1 MIGDEDF
8 GGVQRAVRRLA
19 ARVHD
24 EAPVRER
31 DHLGVADVVPDLL
44 ATGIGRLRVP
54 RRYGGI
60 GTSVAG
66 SWELSWSSWLRP
78 SPISSRSFVGISDS
92 WSSCCSARTI
102 RLPRELLAAAGR
114 GEFFGPAAS
123 SKGGPSAPTD
133 GEPRSAALA
142 LTDGVWLHD
151 DGAGLRL
158 SGTKYYST
166 GSLYADWIN
175 VLVPHEGGFV
185 EVVVSRTDPGV
196 SVVDDW
202 NGFGQRMT
210 ASGTATFEAVAV
222 REDYVLPHRDAEV
235 AELLGAFYQF
245 IHSATQAGIA
255 HRASQDVARLVRGR
269 RRSYPLAADPEP
281 RHDAQVLGVVGEIS
295 TRAFTARA
303 TVSALGA
310 TIDDYLV
317 SGGDLRPEALKH
329 VVVESAQTQVV
340 NSRLAGE
347 VGWLLFDAASAS
359 ALDLDLALDRHWR
372 NARAVSSHNPSIYK
386 ARLVGDFAVNGTL
399 PSPAFA
405 ASPVPERAGV

>member
-8 GGVQRAVRRLA
+8 GGVQLAVRRLA

-31 DHLGVADVVPDLL
+31 DHLGLADVVPDLL

-60 GTSVAG
+60 GTSVA
-66 SWELSWSSWLRP
+66 ELGTVLVELAAAESNLVQIIRGHLG
-78 SPISSRSFVGISDS
+78 FVEFLLQREDDP
-92 WSSCCSARTI
+92 AAE
-102 RLPRELLAAAGR
+102 ELLAAAGR

-123 SKGGPSAPTD
+123 SKGGASAPAD

-158 SGTKYYST
+158 SGTEYYST

-222 REDYVLPHRDAEV
+222 REDFVLPHRDAEV

-405 ASPVPERAGV
+405 APQVPERAGV

>member
-8 GGVQRAVRRLA
+8 RAVQAAVRRLA

-31 DHLGVADVVPDLL
+31 EHRGLADVVPDLL
-44 ATGIGRLRVP
+44 ETGIGRLRVP

-60 GTSVAG
+60 GTSVA
-66 SWELSWSSWLRP
+66 ELGTVLVELAAAESNLVQIIRGHLG
-78 SPISSRSFVGISDS
+78 FVEFLLQRDDD
-92 WSSCCSARTI
+92 AAAE
-102 RLPRELLAAAGR
+102 ELLAAAGR
-114 GEFFGPAAS
+114 GDFFGPAAS
-123 SKGGPSAPTD
+123 SKAGGANPTD
-133 GEPRSAALA
+133 GTQPSAALA

-166 GSLYADWIN
+166 GSLFADWIN

-185 EVVVSRTDPGV
+185 EVIVSRSAEGV
-196 SVVDDW
+196 SVVNDW

-210 ASGTATFEAVAV
+210 ASGTATFEGVAV
-222 REDYVLPHRDAEV
+222 REDFVLAHRDPEV
-235 AELLGAFYQF
+235 AEYLTAFYQF
-245 IHSATQAGIA
+245 IHSSTQAGITL
-255 HRASQDVARLVRGR
+255 RASQDVARLVRGR
-269 RRSYPLAADPEP
+269 RRSYPLAAHPEP

-329 VVVESAQTQVV
+329 VVVESAQTQVI

-399 PSPAFA
+399 PSPALA
-405 ASPVPERAGV
+405 EPKPAERAGV

>member
-8 GGVQRAVRRLA
+8 SGVQLAVRRLA

-24 EAPVRER
+24 EAPARELEHR
-31 DHLGVADVVPDLL
+31 GLADVVPDLL

-60 GTSVAG
+60 GTSVA
-66 SWELSWSSWLRP
+66 ELGTVLVELAAAESNLVQIIRGHLG
-78 SPISSRSFVGISDS
+78 FVEFLLQRDDD
-92 WSSCCSARTI
+92 AVAE
-102 RLPRELLAAAGR
+102 ELLAAAGR
-114 GEFFGPAAS
+114 GELFGPAAS
-123 SKGGPSAPTD
+123 SKGGAPSSVGD
-133 GEPRSAALA
+133 EPRSAALA

-166 GSLYADWIN
+166 GSLFADWIN

-185 EVVVSRTDPGV
+185 EVVVARTDPGV
-196 SVVDDW
+196 SIVNDW

-210 ASGTATFEAVAV
+210 ASGTATFEAVPV
-222 REDYVLPHRDAEV
+222 REDFVLPHRDAEV
-235 AELLGAFYQF
+235 AEYLGAFYQF
-245 IHSATQAGIA
+245 IHSSTQAGIA
-255 HRASQDVARLVRGR
+255 LRASQDVARLVRGR

-310 TIDDYLV
+310 TIDHYLI
-317 SGGDLRPEALKH
+317 SGGDLRPEALKQ
-329 VVVESAQTQVV
+329 VVVESAQTQVI

-405 ASPVPERAGV
+405 VQQTPERAGV